1 MARSGYPRFFD
12 AWQTYAASLDMW
24 EPESVRTMAQHTYTR
39 TQETESVALYTVRDW
54 YPADVSIP
62 VVYQGERSYS
72 VDALGLGHL
81 SSSQPP
87 CAPLVANSIVCQK
100 ETADGTA
107 QIVIIVAFEHR
118 MSMSITTSGA
128 IVDGT

>member
-54 YPADVSIP
+54 YPADVS
-62 VVYQGERSYS
+62 
-72 VDALGLGHL
+72 VDALGLG
-81 SSSQPP
+81 P

>member
-24 EPESVRTMAQHTYTR
+24 EPESVRTVVQHTYTR

-54 YPADVSIP
+54 YPADVS
-62 VVYQGERSYS
+62 

-81 SSSQPP
+81 SSSRPP